1 MSGPEK
7 EERPKLTSVGDPPS
21 NLHLWKLPRGRH
33 GLPRELVLQSQHE
46 RLLAAVVRVTATKGY
61 QASSVA
67 DILKEAGVGRETFY
81 KHFKDK
87 EDCFVAANDAL
98 VADLEAAVKQ
108 AYDQPGSWPQRVRRG
123 LASTLEWFSASP
135 EIARVMMVEMGTV
148 GPIASSRFRDTFR
161 RFTALLDDGR
171 EFIEGSPAL
180 PNLANIAGGAV
191 FARVY
196 EEVALGNATSLSHL
210 LPQLTFE
217 LLLPYIGEEAAGQER
232 EAAEAEQAK
241 ESETEELPEAQP

>member
-1 MSGPEK
+1 MSSAEDA
-7 EERPKLTSVGDPPS
+7 ERAKLAPVGDPPA

-33 GLPRELVLQSQHE
+33 GLPRELVLQSQRE

-87 EDCFVAANDAL
+87 EDCFITANDAL
-98 VADLEAAVKQ
+98 VADLEAVVKE
-108 AYDQPGSWPQRVRRG
+108 AYDQPGSWPQKTRWG
-123 LASTLEWFSASP
+123 LASTLEWFAASP
-135 EIARVMMVEMGTV
+135 EIARVMMIEMGTV
-148 GPIASSRFRDTFR
+148 GPIASARFRETFS

-171 EFIEGSPAL
+171 EQIEDAPDL
-180 PNLANIAGGAV
+180 PNLAHVAGGAV

-196 EEVALGNATSLSHL
+196 EEVALGNATALPHL

-217 LLLPYIGEEAAGQER
+217 LLLPYIGEEAAGKER
-232 EAAEAEQAK
+232 DAAAA
-241 ESETEELPEAQP
+241 S

>member
-1 MSGPEK
+1 MSGGEDAG
-7 EERPKLTSVGDPPS
+7 RPKLTSVGDPPS

-46 RLLAAVVRVTATKGY
+46 RLLAGVVRVTAAKGY

-98 VADLEAAVKQ
+98 VAELDAQVKS
-108 AYDQPGSWPQRVRRG
+108 AYDQPGPWPERVRHG
-123 LASTLEWFSASP
+123 LAVTLDWFAASP
-135 EIARVMMVEMGTV
+135 EIARVMMIEMGTV
-148 GPIASSRFRDTFR
+148 GPIASSRFRETFS

-171 EFIEGSPAL
+171 EFIEDAPDL
-180 PNLANIAGGAV
+180 PNLASIAGGAV
-191 FARVY
+191 FSRVY
-196 EEVALGNATSLSHL
+196 EEVALGNATNLQHL

-217 LLLPYIGEEAAGQER
+217 LLLPYIGEEAAAKER
-232 EAAEAEQAK
+232 AAAEAEQA
-241 ESETEELPEAQP
+241 EDSQTA

>member
-1 MSGPEK
+1 MSGREDA
-7 EERPKLTSVGDPPS
+7 EGPKLTSVGDPPA

-46 RLLAAVVRVTATKGY
+46 RLLAGVVRVTATKGY

-98 VADLEAAVKQ
+98 VANLETEVKRV
-108 AYDQPGSWPQRVRRG
+108 YDQPGSWPQRVRRG
-123 LASTLEWFSASP
+123 LAATLEWFSASP
-135 EIARVMMVEMGTV
+135 EIARVMMIEMGTV
-148 GPIASSRFRDTFR
+148 GPIASSRFRETFG

-171 EFIEGSPAL
+171 EAIADAPDL
-180 PNLANIAGGAV
+180 PNLSNVAGGAV

-217 LLLPYIGEEAAGQER
+217 LLLPYIGEEAAAEER
-232 EAAEAEQAK
+232 AAAETEQSE
-241 ESETEELPEAQP
+241 ESETA

>member
-1 MSGPEK
+1 MSDAADA
-7 EERPKLTSVGDPPS
+7 ERPKLVSNGDPPS

-46 RLLAAVVRVTATKGY
+46 RLLAGVVRVTATKGY

-98 VADLEAAVKQ
+98 VAELDAEVKG
-108 AYDQPGSWPQRVRRG
+108 AYEQPGSWPERVRRG
-123 LASTLEWFSASP
+123 LAVTLDWFAASP
-135 EIARVMMVEMGTV
+135 EIARVMMIEMGTV
-148 GPIASSRFRDTFR
+148 GPVASSRFRATFG

-171 EFIEGSPAL
+171 EQVENAPDL

-196 EEVALGNATSLSHL
+196 EEVALGNATNLPHL

-217 LLLPYIGEEAAGQER
+217 LLLPYIGEEAAAKER
-232 EAAEAEQAK
+232 DAAEADQAE
-241 ESETEELPEAQP
+241 ESETA

>member
-1 MSGPEK
+1 MSNSEK
-7 EERPKLTSVGDPPS
+7 AERPKLAAVGDPPS

-33 GLPRELVLQSQHE
+33 GLPRELVHQSQHE

-98 VADLEAAVKQ
+98 VGDLETMVNE
-108 AYDQPGSWPQRVRRG
+108 AYEQPGTWPERVRRG
-123 LASTLEWFSASP
+123 LAVTLEWFAVSP
-135 EIARVMMVEMGTV
+135 EIARVMMIEMGTV
-148 GPIASSRFRDTFR
+148 GPIASSRFRDTFS

-171 EFIEGSPAL
+171 ELVEGAPDM
-180 PNLANIAGGAV
+180 PNLSSIAGGAV
-191 FARVY
+191 FSRVY
-196 EEVALGNATSLSHL
+196 EEVALGNATNLSHL
-210 LPQLTFE
+210 MPQLTFE
-217 LLLPYIGEEAAGQER
+217 LLLPYIGEEAASKER
-232 EAAEAEQAK
+232 DAAAAEQA
-241 ESETEELPEAQP
+241 SRS

>member
-1 MSGPEK
+1 MSSSNNAEG
-7 EERPKLTSVGDPPS
+7 PKLTAVGDPPPD
-21 NLHLWKLPRGRH
+21 LHLWKLPRGRH

-46 RLLAAVVRVTATKGY
+46 RLLAGVVRVTARKGY

-98 VADLEAAVKQ
+98 VADLEAVVKE
-108 AYDQPGSWPQRVRRG
+108 AYERPGSWPQRVRQG
-123 LASTLEWFSASP
+123 LASTLEWFAVSP
-135 EIARVMMVEMGTV
+135 EIARVMMIEMGTV
-148 GPIASSRFRDTFR
+148 GPIASARFRETFS

-171 EFIEGSPAL
+171 ELVEGAPDL
-180 PNLANIAGGAV
+180 PNLARIAGGAV
-191 FARVY
+191 FSRVY
-196 EEVALGNATSLSHL
+196 EEVALGNTTNLTDL

-217 LLLPYIGEEAAGQER
+217 LLLPYIGEEAARKER
-232 EAAEAEQAK
+232 DAAAAEQA
-241 ESETEELPEAQP
+241 PAPQAQP

>member
-1 MSGPEK
+1 MSNGE
-7 EERPKLTSVGDPPS
+7 EAERPKLSSVGDPPP

-33 GLPRELVLQSQHE
+33 GLPRELVLQSQRE

-87 EDCFVAANDAL
+87 EDCFVAANDEL
-98 VADLEAAVKQ
+98 VANLENEVKA
-108 AYDQPGSWPQRVRRG
+108 AYDQPGSWPQRVRLG
-123 LASTLEWFSASP
+123 LAATLEWFAASP
-135 EIARVMMVEMGTV
+135 EIARVMMIEMGTV

-171 EFIEGSPAL
+171 EFIDDAPDL
-180 PNLANIAGGAV
+180 PNLSSIAGGAV

-196 EEVALGNATSLSHL
+196 EEVALGNATNLTQL
-210 LPQLTFE
+210 QPELTFE
-217 LLLPYIGEEAAGQER
+217 LLLPYIGEEAAGKER
-232 EAAEAEQAK
+232 EAAEAEQAR
-241 ESETEELPEAQP
+241 ESQTA